1 MNNSCPVNFKR
12 IDSNVSRFT
21 SLIVASLVIT
31 YLVYGDV
38 MILYIIWLDFLVRL
52 FLSREN
58 SFFNI
63 VSEKVKKLLKLED
76 KFVDSGAK
84 QLAGYFGLTFIIL
97 LVICHYIDIYPLT
110 LTIAIIYLTC
120 SLLDVFINYCLGCK
134 VYYIIKKVYP
144 SFMS

>member
-1 MNNSCPVNFKR
+1 MNYSCPVNFKQ

-38 MILYIIWLDFLVRL
+38 MILYIVGFDFIVRL
-52 FLSREN
+52 FLNKQN

-63 VSEKVKKLLKLED
+63 VSEKVKSLLKLED
-76 KFVDSGAK
+76 NFVDSGAK
-84 QLAGYFGLTFIIL
+84 KLAGYFGLTFVIM
-97 LVICHYIDIYPLT
+97 LVICHYIDIYSLT
-110 LTIAIIYLTC
+110 LGVALVFLAC
-120 SLLDVFINYCLGCK
+120 SLLDVFANFCLGCK
-134 VYYIIKKVYP
+134 IYFIIKKFYP